1 MTASTAFKP
10 MSKDDVADVLG
21 VSLRT
26 VENWVNDGT
35 LPAPAKLG
43 NRCYWLPS
51 LFYSWLER
59 RLGGGA
65 PVAADVAPAVVA
77 PAEAAPAQAS
87 RAPKAGPLPEAER
100 TAKPKKQAS
109 KRAASVERMRAKD
122 AAEIQALMA

>member
-1 MTASTAFKP
+1 

-35 LPAPAKLG
+35 LPPPAKLG

-59 RLGGGA
+59 RLSCGA
-65 PVAADVAPAVVA
+65 VAAADMTHAVAA
-77 PAEAAPAQAS
+77 PAEAAPTQAVTAMPEPAQAS
-87 RAPKAGPLPEAER
+87 
-100 TAKPKKQAS
+100 KPKNKVS
-109 KRAASVERMRAKD
+109 KRAASVDRMRAKD
-122 AAEIQALMA
+122 KAELKALMV

>member
-1 MTASTAFKP
+1 MTASAAFKP

-65 PVAADVAPAVVA
+65 AVVADMTYAAGA
-77 PAEAAPAQAS
+77 PAEAAPPLQAPQ
-87 RAPKAGPLPEAER
+87 AVPMPEAVR
-100 TAKPKKQAS
+100 TVQPKKQVS

-122 AAEIQALMA
+122 AAEVQALMA

>member
-1 MTASTAFKP
+1 MTASAAFKP

-59 RLGGGA
+59 RLGGGGE
-65 PVAADVAPAVVA
+65 VAADVAPAAVA
-77 PAEAAPAQAS
+77 PAEAAPVQALH
-87 RAPKAGPLPEAER
+87 APQSAPLPGAAR
-100 TAKPKKQAS
+100 AAKPKKQAP
-109 KRAASVERMRAKD
+109 KRAASVDRMRAKD
-122 AAEIQALMA
+122 EAELQALMV

>member
-1 MTASTAFKP
+1 MTASAAFKP

-65 PVAADVAPAVVA
+65 VAAVEVTHAVAA
-77 PAEAAPAQAS
+77 PGEAASAQAPQ
-87 RAPKAGPLPEAER
+87 AAAPLPEAAQA
-100 TAKPKKQAS
+100 AKPKKQVS
-109 KRAASVERMRAKD
+109 KRAASVDRMRAKD
-122 AAEIQALMA
+122 DAELQALMV

>member
-1 MTASTAFKP
+1 MTASAAFKP

-26 VENWVNDGT
+26 VEHWVNDGT

-65 PVAADVAPAVVA
+65 VAA
-77 PAEAAPAQAS
+77 AEAAPAEGAPAQAPQ
-87 RAPKAGPLPEAER
+87 AATPMPEAAR
-100 TAKPKKQAS
+100 AARPKKQVS
-109 KRAASVERMRAKD
+109 KRAASVDRMRAKD
-122 AAEIQALMA
+122 EAELQALME